1 MNDIISKFEPTVE
14 LQKLEIKENEILVVK
29 IDANK
34 YDADKAQEI
43 FLKITDT
50 LPESVRT
57 HVIGIPTG
65 IEFEIST
72 IDEMIKIL
80 ESMKK

>member
-1 MNDIISKFEPTVE
+1 MNDIISKFEPTAE

-34 YDADKAQEI
+34 YDLDKAQEI
-43 FLKITDT
+43 FLEITDT

-57 HVIGIPTG
+57 RVIGILVG
-65 IEFEIST
+65 IELETCT

>member
-1 MNDIISKFEPTVE
+1 MNDIISKFEPTAE

-29 IDANK
+29 IDTNK
-34 YDADKAQEI
+34 YDISKAQDI
-43 FLKITDT
+43 FFDIKIA
-50 LPESVRT
+50 LPKSVRT
-57 HVIGIPTG
+57 HIIGIPTG
-65 IEFEIST
+65 IELETST

>member
-1 MNDIISKFEPTVE
+1 MNGIISKIKPTAE

-29 IDANK
+29 IDTDK
-34 YDADKAQEI
+34 YDISKAREI
-43 FLKITDT
+43 FSEIKNT
-50 LPESVRT
+50 LPENVRT
-57 HVIGIPTG
+57 HMIGIPVG
-65 IEFEIST
+65 IELDTST

>member
-1 MNDIISKFEPTVE
+1 MNDIISKFEPTAE

-29 IDANK
+29 INANT
-34 YDADKAQEI
+34 YDLNKAQEI
-43 FLKITDT
+43 FSEITNT

-57 HVIGIPTG
+57 NVVGIPVGVELET
-65 IEFEIST
+65 ST

-80 ESMKK
+80 ENMKK